1 MSEYIDRF
9 GTLVGKFIDRNPS
22 AVRVTLTAAAAAAL
36 TASTILGFQAIKRQ
50 SKARDL
56 KNDLLT
62 INLPQTKLNAFGIVD
77 NGSEA
82 NMHIHDQSLIDEQ
95 LARNIAF
102 LGHDKVKQLQR
113 AHVVV
118 VGAGSVGSWAALMLL
133 RSGIQHMRIIDP
145 NPITL
150 ASLSHH
156 AVAESADVGVA
167 KALVLK
173 KHFKDIAPF
182 ARLDCRVEK
191 LTRENIYILL
201 AGNPDFVVDTLERV
215 EDKVEL
221 IKYCNEKGI
230 KVISAMSA
238 GGKADPTRISILDI
252 SDTMED
258 PMSRAVRRRL
268 RHLGVDR
275 GVPVVFS
282 TEKPLYIPGS
292 KEKIESFPDF
302 PTRVLPSLGTITSQY
317 GMAIATY
324 IILRLSDFSA
334 YEDPVPR
341 LRDGVYNRILR
352 DLETRESMKFNNK
365 STSLTVQDVG
375 YIFEEIW
382 YGKSVLSGP
391 QDRLAL
397 VRWDTSKPLGYL
409 NTVCMSKNEAREH
422 EDLPLGVDLVKQY
435 GKDVVDFVNKRIE
448 QEKRFQTLF
457 NAQQ

>member
-1 MSEYIDRF
+1 M
-9 GTLVGKFIDRNPS
+9 
-22 AVRVTLTAAAAAAL
+22 VTLTAVAASAL
-36 TASTILGFQAIKRQ
+36 TASTILGYQAIKRQ

-77 NGSEA
+77 NGSET
-82 NMHIHDQSLIDEQ
+82 NFHIHDQSLIDEQ

-102 LGHDKVKQLQR
+102 LGHDKVKELQR
-113 AHVVV
+113 AHIVI

-150 ASLSHH
+150 GSLSHH

-173 KHFKDIAPF
+173 KHFKNIAPF
-182 ARLDCRVEK
+182 ARLDCRVER
-191 LTRENIYILL
+191 LTKENMYILL
-201 AGNPDFVVDTLERV
+201 ADILVGNPAYVVDTLDRV

-221 IKYCNEKGI
+221 IKYCHEKGI

-238 GGKADPTRISILDI
+238 GGKADPTRIAILDI

-268 RHLGVDR
+268 RQLGVDR

-282 TEKPLYIPGS
+282 TEKPLHITGD
-292 KEKIESFPDF
+292 KEKIEHFPDF

-334 YEDPVPR
+334 YEDPSPR
-341 LRDGVYNRILR
+341 LRDGVYSRMLR
-352 DLETRESMKFNNK
+352 DLETRESVRFNNK
-365 STSLTVQDVG
+365 SCPLSVQDVG
-375 YIFEEIW
+375 YIFEEMW
-382 YGKSVLSGP
+382 QGKSVLSGP
-391 QDRLAL
+391 QDRVAL

-409 NTVCMSKNEAREH
+409 NTVCMNKNEARDH
-422 EDLPLGVDLVKQY
+422 EALPLGVDLLEEY
-435 GKDVVDFVNKRIE
+435 GKGKIYQSVKRRL
-448 QEKRFQTLF
+448 K
-457 NAQQ
+457 